1 VRRGTTPDQPESDSE
16 DDASGDS
23 VEDVTGDTGESG
35 GEDEDDDEEDEEV
48 VLGFFVAALDFCLFL
63 RAYLRSVRGVLG
75 PSLLHLVVFFFATLG
90 SRQ

>member
-1 VRRGTTPDQPESDSE
+1 MRRGVTPNQAESDSE

-35 GEDEDDDEEDEEV
+35 SEDDDDDEEV

-63 RAYLRSVRGVLG
+63 RAYLQSVRRVLG
-75 PSLLHLVVFFFATLG
+75 PSLLRLVVFFFATLD
-90 SRQ
+90 SRR